1 MRSGWARE
9 TARRNNVE
17 GETRPFDPK
26 AGKGAAPALTHRMQL
41 LRRLFCGPAVSAE
54 EEEASPGGKEAMS
67 DASCAA
73 AATAVAVAGMGRPW

>member
-1 MRSGWARE
+1 
-9 TARRNNVE
+9 
-17 GETRPFDPK
+17 
-26 AGKGAAPALTHRMQL
+26 MQL